1 MHALNISLLSI
12 PLIQRISASILAL
25 RTDEHE
31 KAQNIF
37 TEERQKKSNSI
48 FASLS
53 ESAKETY
60 HALVRYGSN
69 FDFSSAP
76 DASCSKFMGEKKRA
90 RLISGGKNIWMS
102 IRDNPELFED
112 AISEETVN
120 GGGDYL
126 AFEGKKHQA
135 VAGGYA
141 RAVAAQLVFLDYVD
155 TRCSLGRPSCLTAL
169 DRGGKKPSVKEVSGF

>member
-1 MHALNISLLSI
+1 
-12 PLIQRISASILAL
+12 LAL

-31 KAQNIF
+31 KAQNTF

-48 FASLS
+48 YASLS
-53 ESAKETY
+53 ESDKETY

-69 FDFSSAP
+69 FDLSSNSLCA
-76 DASCSKFMGEKKRA
+76 KFMSETKRA
-90 RLISGGKNIWMS
+90 RLKSAGKNIWMS

-141 RAVAAQLVFLDYVD
+141 RAVAAQLVFLDYID
-155 TRCSLGRPSCLTAL
+155 TRCSLARPSCLTAL